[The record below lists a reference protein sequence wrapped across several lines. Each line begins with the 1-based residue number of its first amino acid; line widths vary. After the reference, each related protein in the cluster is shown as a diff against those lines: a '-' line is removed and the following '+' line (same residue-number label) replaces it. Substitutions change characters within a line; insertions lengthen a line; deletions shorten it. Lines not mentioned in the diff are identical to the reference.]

1 MPHSGQDPA
10 LLLDMMDSA
19 RAIVQMVSEMTYGA
33 YAGDRRTRRAIE
45 REVEIIGEAA
55 RKVSRAF
62 QEAHPEVPWRR
73 IVAQRHKLAH
83 EYGEI
88 EDEILWRVATVHIPE
103 LVALLEPLTPPSAL
117 EAED

>member
-1 MPHSGQDPA
+1 MPHSDQDPA

-19 RAIVQMVSEMTYGA
+19 RAIVEMVSGMTYEA

-103 LVALLEPLTPPSAL
+103 LIALVEPLVPPL
-117 EAED
+117 PPEGD